1 MTRNVAGVMLTKVN
15 ELIDETTATGPGKCH
30 CCGEDLETAHLVG
43 IHVTT
48 VSCPKSEA
56 FFILVVVQLPD
67 SLFQVEGDMKGG
79 ETTLSLKIT
88 SSDITRCCL
97 VNIY

>member
-1 MTRNVAGVMLTKVN
+1 MARNVAGVMLTKVN

-48 VSCPKSEA
+48 GCFPKSEA
-56 FFILVVVQLPD
+56 FFIW
-67 SLFQVEGDMKGG
+67 S
-79 ETTLSLKIT
+79 
-88 SSDITRCCL
+88 
-97 VNIY
+97 